1 MRSLVLLTVVAAV
14 SQQAPPVTPETIVA
28 APGSALSPDG
38 GAAAVTIADR
48 YLGQDREKSFAA
60 YLDFIR
66 SVQVIS
72 RAGMSRIG
80 VPWEKALENGH
91 RRFLEA
97 QSVDDVYYALLSVQR
112 TLRDGHGRFE
122 SNELPVSFGKA
133 VYLDIEVVVNYEQA
147 SGGHYDYDVATSHE
161 AALPVGSTIL
171 NFGGKPVAT
180 FEAEMLEWYDRH
192 TPEGFREFVARRFS
206 SCEPKAMPCPSPG
219 DEVEVTYLDRSG
231 AQHVGRLTW
240 RAATA
245 DQDGMPAAEASPQP
259 SQESTQGNE
268 PLPLD
273 LQYLRFQ
280 REIAGIFFAIYA
292 APSADTKILRYFS
305 FNYESDTDFPQEIAR
320 IREHLKNSG
329 ARRVLVDVRENAG
342 GAFEPEL
349 IGVFTAKPFRIMMK
363 SFFYGSRIKAHPEA
377 MVLDEGLELWTDD
390 EARILQEDLAA
401 NPTATWSRQIPF
413 FCRTAECK
421 EEETVFQFDGS
432 PEYETVVLA
441 GPSTFSSGDM
451 FVTIM
456 KDNGIAKLAGMPSG
470 AGDAPYR
477 WKLDYPLADGTKVGL
492 RLTTAVSY
500 RPNSDGVIIEG
511 NPPTLDYPVYPTRTN
526 SETQLDSVLTAAGWQ

>member
-1 MRSLVLLTVVAAV
+1 MLVVTVVLPVAAV
-14 SQQAPPVTPETIVA
+14 SQQTPQVTPETTAVAGAALSSVGAASVA
-28 APGSALSPDG
+28 A
-38 GAAAVTIADR
+38 IADR
-48 YLGQDREKSFAA
+48 YLGHDREMSFAA
-60 YLDFIR
+60 YLDFIK

-72 RAGMSRIG
+72 RDGMGRIG

-97 QSVDDVYYALLSVQR
+97 RSVNDVYYALLSVQR

-122 SNELPVSFGKA
+122 SKELPVSFGKA
-133 VYLDIEVVVNYEQA
+133 VYLDLEVVVNYRQA
-147 SGGHYDYDVATSHE
+147 SGGPYDYDVATSHE
-161 AALPVGSTIL
+161 AALPAGSTIL
-171 NFGGKPVAT
+171 NFAGMPVAA

-192 TPEGFREFVARRFS
+192 TPEGFRAFVARRFS
-206 SCEPKAMPCPSPG
+206 FCEPKAMPCPSPG
-219 DEVEVTYLDRSG
+219 DEVEVTYLDRDG

-240 RAATA
+240 RAAAA
-245 DQDGMPAAEASPQP
+245 DLDGPPTSDASPQP
-259 SQESTQGNE
+259 PAESTQRDE
-268 PLPLD
+268 PLPFD
-273 LQYLRFQ
+273 FQYQRFQ
-280 REIAGIFFAIYA
+280 REIAGTFFEIYA
-292 APSADTKILRYFS
+292 TPSADTKILRYFS
-305 FNYESDTDFPQEIAR
+305 FNYESDPDFPQEIAR
-320 IREHLKNSG
+320 IRKHLKNSG

-349 IGVFTAKPFRIMMK
+349 IGVFTARPFRIMMK
-363 SFFYGSRIKAHPEA
+363 SFFYGARIKAHPEA

-390 EARILQEDLAA
+390 ETRILQQDLAA
-401 NPTATWSRQIPF
+401 NPTATWSKQIPF

-421 EEETVFQFDGS
+421 EDEAVFQFDGS

-456 KDNGIAKLAGMPSG
+456 KDNRIARLAGMPSG

-477 WKLDYPLADGTKVGL
+477 WTLDYPTADGTKVGL

-500 RPNSDGVIIEG
+500 RPNTDGVIIEG
-511 NPPTLDYPVYPTRTN
+511 NPPTLDHPVYPTRTN
-526 SETQLDSVLTAAGWQ
+526 SATQLDSVLTAVGWQ

>member
-1 MRSLVLLTVVAAV
+1 MLAIVAAV
-14 SQQAPPVTPETIVA
+14 SQPTTPVTPEANVA
-28 APGSALSPDG
+28 APGTASSPDG
-38 GAAAVTIADR
+38 SATTAIADR

-60 YLDFIR
+60 YLDFIK

-72 RAGMSRIG
+72 RDGMNRIG

-97 QSVDDVYYALLSVQR
+97 RSVNDVYYALLSVQR

-122 SNELPVSFGKA
+122 SKELPVSFGKA
-133 VYLDIEVVVNYEQA
+133 VYLDLEVVVNYRQA
-147 SGGHYDYDVATSHE
+147 SGGHYDYDVAASHE

-171 NFGGKPVAT
+171 SFAGKPVAA

-192 TPEGFREFVARRFS
+192 TPEGFRAFVARRFS
-206 SCEPKAMPCPSPG
+206 FCEPKIMPCPSSG
-219 DEVEVTYLDRSG
+219 DEVEVTYLDRNG

-240 RAATA
+240 RAAAA
-245 DQDGMPAAEASPQP
+245 DQDGLPTNDAPLQPPA
-259 SQESTQGNE
+259 ESTQRIE
-268 PLPLD
+268 PLPFD
-273 LQYLRFQ
+273 FQYQRFQ
-280 REIAGIFFAIYA
+280 REIAGIFFEIYA

-320 IREHLKNSG
+320 IREHLKKSG

-349 IGVFTAKPFRIMMK
+349 IGVFTARPFRIMMK

-377 MVLDEGLELWTDD
+377 MVLDKGLELWTAD
-390 EARILQEDLAA
+390 ETRILQQDLAA
-401 NPTATWSRQIPF
+401 NPTATWSKPIPF
-413 FCRTAECK
+413 FCSTAECN
-421 EEETVFQFDGS
+421 EEEAVFQFDGS
-432 PEYETVVLA
+432 PEYETVVIA

-456 KDNGIAKLAGMPSG
+456 KDNGIVKLAGMPSG

-477 WKLDYPLADGTKVGL
+477 WTLDYPLADGTKVGL

-511 NPPTLDYPVYPTRTN
+511 NPPTLDYPVYPTRSN